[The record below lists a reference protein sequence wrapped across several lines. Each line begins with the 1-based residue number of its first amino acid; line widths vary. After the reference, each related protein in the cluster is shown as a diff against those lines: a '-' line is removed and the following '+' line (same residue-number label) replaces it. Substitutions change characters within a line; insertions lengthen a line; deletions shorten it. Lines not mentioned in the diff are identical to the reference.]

1 MSVYI
6 CIKLVNIID
15 IHLEKKN
22 THAHTYTHAYLSVP
36 SFAYPVTN
44 PQRTQGI

>member
-1 MSVYI
+1 MHKTCKYNRHTSR
-6 CIKLVNIID
+6 
-15 IHLEKKN
+15 KKN